1 MRRRKHKLNKMFSLS
16 RGERQ
21 IFHLIA
27 ELIRLLV
34 FIICSI
40 FKGIYKLSRLVR
52 KNGINREMVH
62 KIGYSMDDIMNLVYK
77 VSPRQFEVLIAQL
90 FKNTGEYDKVEL
102 TPPKRDYGRDVILT
116 RYINGSKEITFV
128 EVKHFAKNNMVGRVI
143 CQKLLGSCQM
153 LKAQKAV
160 IVTTGKY
167 HKNAIECASLV
178 DNLVL
183 MNVRDI
189 QDMILDLEP
198 NKISHVIMATL
209 NANE

>member
-1 MRRRKHKLNKMFSLS
+1 MNQQMRD
-16 RGERQ
+16 
-21 IFHLIA
+21 
-27 ELIRLLV
+27 
-34 FIICSI
+34 
-40 FKGIYKLSRLVR
+40 
-52 KNGINREMVH
+52 
-62 KIGYSMDDIMNLVYK
+62 KIGYSLDDVMNLVYK

-90 FKNTGEYDKVEL
+90 FKNTGKYNKVEL
-102 TPPKRDYGRDVILT
+102 TPPKKDYGRDVILT
-116 RYINGSKEITFV
+116 RYIKGSKEITFV
-128 EVKHFAKNNMVGRVI
+128 EVKHFAKNNKVGRVI

-153 LKAQKAV
+153 LKAQQAI

-183 MNVRDI
+183 MNISDI

-198 NKISHVIMATL
+198 NKISRVIMATL